1 MARRTFPLIA
11 AVLLAL
17 ALSVPLAFAEAPA
30 RPGPGPRAEAAT
42 KSEAAKTE
50 AAKPDR
56 PGAAAAALPA
66 DKAEVTHHTIN
77 AGGRVLAYRATAG
90 VLPVTAEGIPE
101 ARMFYVSYELD
112 GADKT
117 RPVAFVFNGGP
128 GAASAYLQLG
138 AVGPRRLVL
147 NDDGTVP
154 PPPARFVD
162 NPLTWLAFA
171 DLVFI
176 DPVGTGFSRGVGGKD
191 EKADERAFF
200 GSKPDIETLARFIRL
215 YLTRND
221 RWLSPK
227 FLVGESYGGFRVAA
241 LSNVLQSSYG
251 VALNGALMISPVLA
265 FGLSRVDGYQPLP
278 WALKLPSYAATALQ
292 LGRSSLPKPAGA
304 VDRKALTEVEA
315 WSLGGYLTALAA
327 GDTLAGPAEQ
337 TMLDKVAGYT
347 GLPKQVIARRHG
359 RIPIGAFA
367 KALLRDQNRV
377 LSLYDGSVSTIDSN
391 PESPNLNDRS
401 LEMINAALGPAFNA
415 YLRGELKFE
424 TDLPYLVL
432 NEDVSRQ
439 WRWSDRSGRQ
449 SNGSALEDLKAG
461 MSFNPRLK
469 VLIAHGLF
477 DLVTPYFASAYAI
490 DQLYLDPAVRAN
502 IALKTYAAGHM
513 IYTHSAAREAL
524 ARDAEAFF
532 RDATAPAVPTRMQ

>member
-1 MARRTFPLIA
+1 MTRHTFALIA
-11 AVLLAL
+11 AALLTL
-17 ALSVPLAFAEAPA
+17 ALSALPAAAEAPG
-30 RPGPGPRAEAAT
+30 RPGPRGEA
-42 KSEAAKTE
+42 AAKTDAAKAE

-56 PGAAAAALPA
+56 PGAAEAALPA
-66 DKAEVTHHTIN
+66 DKTEVTRHTVN

-117 RPVAFVFNGGP
+117 RPLAFVFNGGP

-138 AVGPRRLVL
+138 AVGPRRLML

-162 NPLTWLAFA
+162 NPLTWLGFA

-176 DPVGTGFSRGVGGKD
+176 DPVGTGFSRGVGKKD
-191 EKADERAFF
+191 DKADERAFF

-227 FLVGESYGGFRVAA
+227 FIVGESYGGFRVAA
-241 LSNVLQSSYG
+241 LSNVLQGSFG
-251 VALNGALMISPVLA
+251 IALNGAMMISPVLA
-265 FGLSRVDGYQPLP
+265 FGLSRTDGHQPLP

-292 LGRSSLPKPAGA
+292 NGRSSLPRASGA
-304 VDRKALTEVEA
+304 VDRKAVAEVEA
-315 WSLGGYLTALAA
+315 WSLDGYLTALAQGERLGGA
-327 GDTLAGPAEQ
+327 AEQ
-337 TMLDKVAGYT
+337 AMIDRLAGYT
-347 GLPKQVIARRHG
+347 GLPKDEIARRHG

-367 KALLRDQNRV
+367 KMLLRDQTRV
-377 LSLYDGSVSTIDSN
+377 VSLYDGSVASIDGN
-391 PESPNLNDRS
+391 PESPTLNDRS
-401 LEMINAALGPAFNA
+401 LDVLNAALGPAFNA

-424 TDLPYLVL
+424 TDLPYVVL
-432 NEDVSRQ
+432 NEDVNRQ
-439 WRWSDRSGRQ
+439 WRWGGQSGRAG
-449 SNGSALEDLKAG
+449 NGSVLDDLKAG
-461 MSFNPRLK
+461 MTFNPQLR
-469 VLIAHGLF
+469 VLIVHGLF

-490 DQLYLDPAVRAN
+490 DQLYLDPAVRRN
-502 IALKTYAAGHM
+502 IVLKTYAAGHM
-513 IYTHSAAREAL
+513 IYTHAAAREAL

-532 RDATAPAVPTRMQ
+532 REATATAAPTHIQ

>member
-1 MARRTFPLIA
+1 
-11 AVLLAL
+11 
-17 ALSVPLAFAEAPA
+17 
-30 RPGPGPRAEAAT
+30 
-42 KSEAAKTE
+42 
-50 AAKPDR
+50 
-56 PGAAAAALPA
+56 
-66 DKAEVTHHTIN
+66 
-77 AGGRVLAYRATAG
+77 
-90 VLPVTAEGIPE
+90 
-101 ARMFYVSYELD
+101 MFYVSYELD
-112 GADKT
+112 GADRT
-117 RPVAFVFNGGP
+117 RPIAFVFNGGP

-176 DPVGTGFSRGVGGKD
+176 DPVGTGFSRSVGGKD
-191 EKADERAFF
+191 QKADERAFF
-200 GSKPDIETLARFIRL
+200 GSKADIETLARFIRL
-215 YLTRND
+215 YLSRND

-227 FLVGESYGGFRVAA
+227 VLVGESYGGFRAAA
-241 LSNVLQSSYG
+241 LTNVLPSSYG

-278 WALKLPSYAATALQ
+278 WALKLPSYAASALEQ
-292 LGRSSLPKPAGA
+292 HRSSLSKPEAGPL
-304 VDRKALTEVEA
+304 DRKALAEVES

-327 GDTLAGPAEQ
+327 GDTLGAAAEQ
-337 TMLDKVAGYT
+337 AMIDKVAGFT
-347 GLPKQVIARRHG
+347 GLPREEVARRHG
-359 RIPIGAFA
+359 RIPIATFA
-367 KALLRDQNRV
+367 KTLLRDQRRV
-377 LSLYDGSVSTIDSN
+377 LSLYDGSVSMIDSN
-391 PESPNLNDRS
+391 PESAALDDRS
-401 LEMINAALGPAFNA
+401 LDVLNAALGPAFNA

-432 NEDVSRQ
+432 NGEVNRQ
-439 WRWSDRSGRQ
+439 WRWDERAGRRG
-449 SNGSALEDLKAG
+449 NGGVLDDLKAG
-461 MSFNPRLK
+461 LSFNPRLR

-490 DQLYLDPAVRAN
+490 GQLYLDPAVRGN
-502 IALKTYAAGHM
+502 VALKTYAAGHM

-532 RDATAPAVPTRMQ
+532 REATTPAVPTRMK